1 MGQLL
6 DERETTMLLQLKR
19 IDLRKLILTIVIALV
34 GVIFLLPFAWM
45 ISASL
50 KIEEEVLTFPIQWI
64 PKQFNAVEN
73 YTKVWTGSLSF
84 TLLYWNSIKVTLL
97 TTLTS
102 ATVSALAA
110 YAFAKIQFKG
120 RELLFMIVLA
130 TFMVP
135 PQTLLVTQFLL
146 YRWIGLYDTH
156 LGLILLNSFSVFGTF
171 MLRQF
176 FMSVNH
182 EIIEAARIDGAGH
195 LRIFF
200 RIALP
205 LIKPAIATYSIL
217 RFIWTW
223 NDFQS
228 PLIFLNSELLYTIQ
242 IGVKSFADDHGSI
255 YSLMMA
261 ASVSATVPLLIVFLI
276 GQKHVIE
283 GVQLGG
289 VKG

>member
-6 DERETTMLLQLKR
+6 DERETTMLFQLKR

-73 YTKVWTGSLSF
+73 YKKVWTGSLSF

-261 ASVSATVPLLIVFLI
+261 ASVSAIVPLLIVFVI

>member
-19 IDLRKLILTIVIALV
+19 IDLRKLILTIVNALV

-84 TLLYWNSIKVTLL
+84 TLLYWNSIKVTVL

-182 EIIEAARIDGAGH
+182 EIVEAARIDGAGH